1 MKVTWYFPSI
11 FTVASPSRNQYRSSD
26 RRRRNTTSYGFVL
39 HTKLSRSWRP
49 AEIARKAGKFPKI
62 SRVMGRILTKK
73 GGRVVLN
80 EQVKSQKETGK
91 LCLKVELQS
100 LHDMQDSTRQT

>member
-1 MKVTWYFPSI
+1 
-11 FTVASPSRNQYRSSD
+11 
-26 RRRRNTTSYGFVL
+26 
-39 HTKLSRSWRP
+39 
-49 AEIARKAGKFPKI
+49 
-62 SRVMGRILTKK
+62 MGRILTKK

>member
-1 MKVTWYFPSI
+1 
-11 FTVASPSRNQYRSSD
+11 
-26 RRRRNTTSYGFVL
+26 
-39 HTKLSRSWRP
+39 
-49 AEIARKAGKFPKI
+49 
-62 SRVMGRILTKK
+62 MGRILTKK

-100 LHDMQDSTRQT
+100 LHDMQDSTRQTWGHQPLIATYVGVLEPR